1 MSWPRVGEEGWGG
14 LRGYT
19 TLDNLREN
27 LALLWEARVGE
38 VDLEVVLVL
47 EAVEEVEVMEKV
59 EWRQQ
64 LHSSPLY

>member
-1 MSWPRVGEEGWGG
+1 MQ
-14 LRGYT
+14 GYT
-19 TLDNLREN
+19 TLDNWRGS
-27 LALLWEARVGE
+27 LALLWEARVVE

-47 EAVEEVEVMEKV
+47 EVVEEVEVMEKV